1 MSLFYFDLFFFGI
14 LNSKFKCLQ
23 FLIFVYK
30 LLIATPGVCEP
41 CEPCTPAQ
49 EEDCELF
56 EILTYVM
63 SALTGM
69 FLITTIVFFVLW
81 CRARRDDDDD
91 SEVKQIRRA
100 HCLIS
105 VGLGAGNRRRRRER
119 GRYGGSFRA
128 SRADWKTG
136 SKSKRNARKG
146 RV

>member
-1 MSLFYFDLFFFGI
+1 MSQFYFDLFFFGI
-14 LNSKFKCLQ
+14 LNSKFKSIQ

-49 EEDCELF
+49 DEDCELF

-91 SEVKQIRRA
+91 SEVKQIIGP
-100 HCLIS
+100 HSLII
-105 VGLGAGNRRRRRER
+105 VGMGAGNRRHRRER
-119 GRYGGSFRA
+119 RR
-128 SRADWKTG
+128 
-136 SKSKRNARKG
+136 
-146 RV
+146 

>member
-1 MSLFYFDLFFFGI
+1 
-14 LNSKFKCLQ
+14 LNSKFKFLQ

-30 LLIATPGVCEP
+30 FLIATPGVCEP

-49 EEDCELF
+49 DEDCELF

-91 SEVKQIRRA
+91 SEVNQIIRPD
-100 HCLIS
+100 CLIT
-105 VGLGAGNRRRRRER
+105 VGLGAGN
-119 GRYGGSFRA
+119 
-128 SRADWKTG
+128 
-136 SKSKRNARKG
+136 
-146 RV
+146 